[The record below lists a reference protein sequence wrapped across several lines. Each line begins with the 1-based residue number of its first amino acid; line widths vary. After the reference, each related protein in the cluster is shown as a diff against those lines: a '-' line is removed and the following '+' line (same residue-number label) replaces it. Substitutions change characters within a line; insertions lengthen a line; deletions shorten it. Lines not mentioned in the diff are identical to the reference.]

1 MKALDRVGAFS
12 GVVWVLLANIGSA
25 LIGEGTGDG
34 GSRGEQILDEAER
47 IAANPW
53 TRLALV
59 LVVLAN
65 MALIMFIGY
74 LCWRVRDGRWLA
86 TTAIVGGTLAVVSN
100 LMSMALVFTTSNLRN
115 EISPELAHTLD
126 NLDGAGHWVQ
136 SLPLGVFVLFVSAAA
151 LLTHAFNRVLAWVG
165 IAVGAISIIVLAA
178 SGLPVIDDSFAWPFL
193 LVLLWAAVVSL
204 WLGFARTRKPV
215 PSSTAAPAS

>member
-1 MKALDRVGAFS
+1 MKTLDRVGAFS

-193 LVLLWAAVVSL
+193 LILVWALVVSL
-204 WLGFARTRKPV
+204 WLGFARTRKPA
-215 PSSTAAPAS
+215 PSSTAAPAA